1 MRNGK
6 LINPMLIICG
16 AIFSLVFA
24 TVNAKAA
31 DLEKP
36 TVTIALASTTSFYFL
51 PTVLAKYLGYYEEE
65 GLSVEFL
72 TTGSGSR
79 MMQALVARNAD
90 IANGALDHTIQL
102 RAKGIPLTS
111 FILEG
116 KVPGYVLGII
126 KKKMPNYSKANDLI
140 GKKVGIAAPGGGL
153 DIFLRRFLSENNV
166 DYHKVSVIGV
176 GVGEGAIV
184 AARSGELDAIAN
196 LDPVIGTL
204 QRDGDIRVIVDTRT
218 SQGSKQIYGANY
230 PSSTL
235 IAYSD
240 FIKKNP
246 KTIQAVTNA
255 VKKTLVWLTKATP
268 DEIISKF
275 PSNFVA
281 GNPTTFKAILA
292 NTLQTYS
299 PDGHFPE
306 DSAKLV
312 YSVLS
317 GYLPAVKAAKIPLSE
332 TFTNKFV
339 ENSGG

>member
-1 MRNGK
+1 MK
-6 LINPMLIICG
+6 KIKFAAAISTVCG
-16 AIFSLVFA
+16 AIFSLMISTA
-24 TVNAKAA
+24 HARTP
-31 DLEKP
+31 DLEKS
-36 TVTIALASTTSFYFL
+36 TVSIALASTTSFYFL
-51 PTVLAKYLGYYEEE
+51 PTVLAKYLGYYKEE
-65 GLSVEFL
+65 GLDVKFV

-79 MMQALVARNAD
+79 MMQALVAHSVD

-102 RAKGIPLTS
+102 RAKGLPLTS

-116 KVPGYVLGII
+116 KVPGYVLGVI
-126 KKKMPNYSKANDLI
+126 KKKMPDYSKPSDLI
-140 GKKVGIAAPGGGL
+140 GKKVGLAAPGGGL
-153 DIFLRRFLSENNV
+153 DIFLRLFLSEHNV
-166 DYHKVSVIGV
+166 DYRKVSVIGV

-204 QRDGDIRVIVDTRT
+204 QREGDIKVIVDTRT
-218 SQGSKQIYGANY
+218 SQGSKEIYGADY

-275 PSNFVA
+275 PPGFVA
-281 GNPTTFKAILA
+281 GNPTIFKEILA

-299 PDGHFPE
+299 PDGVFP
-306 DSAKLV
+306 DNSAKLV

-317 GYLPAVKAAKIPLSE
+317 KYLPQVKQAKIPLSE

-339 ENSGG
+339 ENSSH